1 MIKSN
6 ALILKKPLFHFV
18 LITTIC
24 LIAYSNTLN
33 APFAFDDSAVI
44 IENPIVK
51 DLGYMVNPSE
61 AKVHKGPFEYEL
73 FRRRYVGYLT
83 FALNYRMHKLNVAGY
98 HVVNLY
104 IHIINA
110 LMVYWLVV
118 LTFRTPFLSSST
130 LRARSNQVAL
140 FTGLFFACHPV
151 QTQAV
156 NYIWQ
161 RVALPCSCI
170 KKC

>member
-1 MIKSN
+1 
-6 ALILKKPLFHFV
+6 
-18 LITTIC
+18 
-24 LIAYSNTLN
+24 
-33 APFAFDDSAVI
+33 
-44 IENPIVK
+44 
-51 DLGYMVNPSE
+51 
-61 AKVHKGPFEYEL
+61 
-73 FRRRYVGYLT
+73 
-83 FALNYRMHKLNVAGY
+83 VAGY